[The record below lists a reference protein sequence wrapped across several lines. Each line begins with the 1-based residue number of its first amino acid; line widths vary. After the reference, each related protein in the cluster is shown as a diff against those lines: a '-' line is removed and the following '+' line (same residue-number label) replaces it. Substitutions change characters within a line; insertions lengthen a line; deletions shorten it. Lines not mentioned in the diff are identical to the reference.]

1 MPYYHLGLTRRTRSR
16 IYLSP
21 RMQQLLHHI
30 QTAGIL
36 GDILSWSFE
45 AGCVAPYEW
54 PRHPNGAFVATSGL
68 KVHWAN
74 NDILPPLCLHGSK
87 VGNELSI
94 LQTQCTI
101 RPTHIHGARKYR
113 LVCPFEGTDSFC
125 GYMVLLPSRPMHS
138 NLISARTSNGNAP
151 FEGNINL
158 APVLDEN
165 VFSNTF
171 NVPAAVMPRLLAV
184 APPLPSFPPAGLWM
198 FTEAHGPPLPQ
209 PLPFVDRTADYRAL
223 ICLATTTGLAPD
235 HMEALFASLERC
247 RYCDRSFIGPAFEA
261 HREVNGVHGCERLGG
276 SGFGT
281 GIGKY
286 KGLGTWSRWSP
297 SASRSYQ
304 RRLQQ
309 PAKARGT
316 PSGVPLV
323 PDINA
328 GVITPVF
335 NVFVL

>member
-1 MPYYHLGLTRRTRSR
+1 
-16 IYLSP
+16 
-21 RMQQLLHHI
+21 
-30 QTAGIL
+30 
-36 GDILSWSFE
+36 
-45 AGCVAPYEW
+45 
-54 PRHPNGAFVATSGL
+54 
-68 KVHWAN
+68 
-74 NDILPPLCLHGSK
+74 
-87 VGNELSI
+87 
-94 LQTQCTI
+94 
-101 RPTHIHGARKYR
+101 
-113 LVCPFEGTDSFC
+113 
-125 GYMVLLPSRPMHS
+125 MHS
-138 NLISARTSNGNAP
+138 NLISACTSNGNAP
-151 FEGNINL
+151 FEGNINRKVFIML
-158 APVLDEN
+158 KYVMSSNHCAVAPVLDEN

-171 NVPAAVMPRLLAV
+171 NVPAAVVPVGQLPAAPAAAALAV

-209 PLPFVDRTADYRAL
+209 PLPFVDRTTDYRAL
-223 ICLATTTGLAPD
+223 ICLATTTGLALD

-309 PAKARGT
+309 PVKARGT

-323 PDINA
+323 LDINA
-328 GVITPVF
+328 RVITPASTSSSSRRLSVSDIE
-335 NVFVL
+335 VDSDPIEID